1 MRLTAVM
8 WPRRC
13 SIGRRVDDQQVGAM
27 NLMVP
32 LNCED
37 PVGAGLARDKG
48 IAVCLRYLG
57 GLIAGKPSSHR
68 RFAMLFKVWVSLEF
82 STGSVLQQE
91 RSYPQVASVLR

>member
-37 PVGAGLARDKG
+37 PVGVGLARDKG
-48 IAVCLRYLG
+48 IAICLRYLG

-68 RFAMLFKVWVSLEF
+68 DCISIQACRIQKKLNP
-82 STGSVLQQE
+82 T
-91 RSYPQVASVLR
+91 